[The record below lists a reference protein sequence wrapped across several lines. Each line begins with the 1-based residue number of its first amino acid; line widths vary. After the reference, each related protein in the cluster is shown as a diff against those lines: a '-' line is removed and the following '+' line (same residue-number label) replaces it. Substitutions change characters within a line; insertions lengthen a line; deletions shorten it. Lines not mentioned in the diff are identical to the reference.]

1 MLWQLSYPDRSGIKC
16 SSKIQIRSSN
26 QDNPTI
32 PQTVCLEFL
41 YPGLCATFVYNLCFI
56 SPGLLHDFI
65 GSPCATSQ
73 GPGEICLFGQGKSTK
88 VLWDQLRWGGIDGHG
103 RLRWYKKR
111 ALWMLL
117 GGFAFQISTVF
128 FSFPWSCKS
137 QLQQNRPA
145 RPPTV
150 SCVVIWKVGSQVG
163 IQYLA
168 WNRADGLGVKEFFFV
183 YMPICVLASY
193 VCQCTSMFIRLY
205 FQYIYILKFTCPR
218 PRTPSC
224 FCSKTLILKLSLL
237 LCHCHQVM
245 KIDSDRF
252 SLHMSR
258 PNLIFLKAQTIF
270 SCI

>member
-205 FQYIYILKFTCPR
+205 FQYIYIYTQVYMSQTKDTFMFLFKDFDFETQPAA
-218 PRTPSC
+218 
-224 FCSKTLILKLSLL
+224 LSLSSSHENRL
-237 LCHCHQVM
+237 
-245 KIDSDRF
+245 R
-252 SLHMSR
+252 
-258 PNLIFLKAQTIF
+258 
-270 SCI
+270 